1 MGDSQKSLKICA
13 TFLNVNYSFHQ
24 SSQERQKWLQR
35 VTRETVQPNLHM
47 CQPAALRKLVTI

>member
-13 TFLNVNYSFHQ
+13 SFLDVNYSFHQ

-35 VTRETVQPNLHM
+35 VTRETENLICTCVSLLH
-47 CQPAALRKLVTI
+47 